1 MRDRR
6 EHGFTLVELMVVIV
20 LIGLLAGAVGVNVF
34 GILIKG
40 KKTIAKDE
48 LKKLQT
54 AIELYYIEK
63 HDFPPQLS
71 DLTTPSDETGEPF
84 MDEIPKDP
92 WDEDYVYDPTGGTR
106 RKYIILCKGEDRI
119 EGTDDDIS
127 TESSEQKGSQ

>member
-6 EHGFTLVELMVVIV
+6 AHGFTLVELMVVIV

-48 LKKLQT
+48 IKKLQT

-63 HDFPPQLS
+63 HDYPASLE

-84 MDEIPKDP
+84 MDEIPQDP
-92 WDEDYVYDPTGGTR
+92 WDEQYVYDPSGGTR
-106 RKYIILCKGEDRI
+106 RKFIILSKGEDRI
-119 EGTDDDIS
+119 EGTDDDITS
-127 TESSEQKGSQ
+127 ESSEQKSGQ

>member
-1 MRDRR
+1 
-6 EHGFTLVELMVVIV
+6 
-20 LIGLLAGAVGVNVF
+20 
-34 GILIKG
+34 
-40 KKTIAKDE
+40 
-48 LKKLQT
+48 
-54 AIELYYIEK
+54 
-63 HDFPPQLS
+63 
-71 DLTTPSDETGEPF
+71 